1 MLTTVVLLS
10 ILAAAVVSLLR
21 AIRIEDRILEIVS
34 KTVASASFVVLG
46 AVRWSPGDVVGA
58 WFLCALAF
66 CAAGDLLL
74 LGTRS
79 FDAGLLAFLLGHAL
93 YIVGF
98 NAALPVGSW
107 SLPILVPI
115 ALAAGGAAIWL
126 WPHLGKRRAPV
137 LAYIVAI
144 SIMVWGSFSN
154 LHRSSL
160 PWTAAAG
167 ASLFYLSDL
176 AVARQRFVRE
186 SLVNRTIGLPIY
198 YLGQLLLAISIG
210 AH

>member
-1 MLTTVVLLS
+1 MLTTVVLTS
-10 ILAAAVVSLLR
+10 ILAAAVASLLR
-21 AIRIEDRILEIVS
+21 AIRLEDRLLEVVS

-46 AVRWSPGDVVGA
+46 AVRWSAGDVVGG
-58 WFLCALAF
+58 WFLGALAF

-74 LGTRS
+74 LGKRS

-98 NAALPVGSW
+98 NAALPVGLW
-107 SLPILVPI
+107 SLPILVPL
-115 ALAAGGAAIWL
+115 ALAAAGAAIWL

-137 LAYIVAI
+137 LAYILAI
-144 SIMVWGSFSN
+144 SVMVWGSFSN
-154 LHRSSL
+154 LCRSSL

-176 AVARQRFVRE
+176 AVARQRFVQE
-186 SLVNRTIGLPIY
+186 SLINRIIGLPIY
-198 YLGQLLLAISIG
+198 YLGQLLLAMSIG